1 MDLASIGY
9 LYAMQAVKLGKKRV
23 RVLLNVVVVV
33 LQYLPEELV
42 LGMVDSFDN
51 VLVVAGEIEKAA
63 ALAGRAE
70 LREDVFAS

>member
-9 LYAMQAVKLGKKRV
+9 LDAVQAVKLGKKRV

-33 LQYLPEELV
+33 LQDLSEELV
-42 LGMVDSFDN
+42 LGMMDGLDN
-51 VLVVAGEIEKAA
+51 VLVVAGEIEEAA

-70 LREDVFAS
+70 L